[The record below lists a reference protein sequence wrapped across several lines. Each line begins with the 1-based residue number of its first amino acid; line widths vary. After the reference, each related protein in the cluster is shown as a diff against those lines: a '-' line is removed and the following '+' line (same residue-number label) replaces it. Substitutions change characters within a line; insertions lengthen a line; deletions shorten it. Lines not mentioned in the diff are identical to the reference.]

1 MRVKNVSKLLSA
13 VCLLALACLT
23 AAAQERGAG
32 GEKLLPERVGDFG
45 RGAGSTESLSLVG
58 PSQNVS
64 KMKEEFAVVADP
76 PARRYAGPNGAEFVV
91 GAVKAR
97 SSSAAYALLRHA
109 ARAENLGSLE
119 LIEGL
124 GVYGIREPAR
134 LRFAK
139 GDMVAVVQD
148 VSAGEKK
155 PEALLAFARLF
166 AETVNGEAGALPV
179 LLLHLPD
186 WEKKLKEDAALAVT
200 LPALQAA
207 AGNRPALEVLAPDF
221 ADGTTEAVTA
231 KYGDA
236 RLVIVEFA
244 TPQHSVEG
252 DARINERI
260 AQLRASGQPAP
271 TQYKREGNYSV
282 FVFDAADATAAE
294 QLISGVKYEK
304 DVRWLGRN
312 PHADAIAARHY
323 TQTMGS
329 MLLTTLITA
338 GGAILA
344 CLGVGGLIGGVI
356 FLRRRAQSTQR
367 EVFSDAGGMLRLE
380 LEELNSPSAPVK
392 LIGRCED

>member
-1 MRVKNVSKLLSA
+1 MFLP
-13 VCLLALACLT
+13 
-23 AAAQERGAG
+23 AAGQAG
-32 GEKLLPERVGDFG
+32 GESGAGARLLPQQVGDFSG
-45 RGAGSTESLSLVG
+45 QVEQTPLI
-58 PSQNVS
+58 
-64 KMKEEFAVVADP
+64 FAVNINPDDFAIKGSGMRSYKRADGEKF
-76 PARRYAGPNGAEFVV
+76 RVSV
-91 GAVKAR
+91 IKTR
-97 SSSAAYALLRHA
+97 SSSAAYSLLRHFAGSPALSNSA
-109 ARAENLGSLE
+109 AQGAPSRVGVVN
-119 LIEGL
+119 GL
-124 GVYGIREPAR
+124 GVLGTTTPGRVQFIKGDTLVDVEGTGEQTKREDE
-134 LRFAK
+134 LRAFAK
-139 GDMVAVVQD
+139 
-148 VSAGEKK
+148 
-155 PEALLAFARLF
+155 LF
-166 AETVNGEAGALPV
+166 AETIDGEAGVLPV

-207 AGNRPALEVLAPDF
+207 AGNRPVLEVLAPDF
-221 ADGTTEAVTA
+221 EDGTTEAVTA
-231 KYGDA
+231 KYGEA

-260 AQLRASGQPAP
+260 AQLRAAGQPAP

-282 FVFDAADATAAE
+282 FVFDAADASAAE

-338 GGAILA
+338 GGAILL
-344 CLGVGGLIGGVI
+344 CLGVGGVIGGVI
-356 FLRRRAQSTQR
+356 FLRRRAQNTER

-392 LIGRCED
+392 LIGRGED